1 MKFCHSDHLD
11 IIAILWFLRISQK
24 LSWQT
29 WPINKNDVRLRKEDL
44 RHQMVSLVLKV
55 LKLNRMVNSAIIN
68 LIAPEI
74 TVF

>member
-1 MKFCHSDHLD
+1 MRFCHSDHLD
-11 IIAILWFLRISQK
+11 IIAILWFLTISQK

-44 RHQMVSLVLKV
+44 RHQMVSLLLKV